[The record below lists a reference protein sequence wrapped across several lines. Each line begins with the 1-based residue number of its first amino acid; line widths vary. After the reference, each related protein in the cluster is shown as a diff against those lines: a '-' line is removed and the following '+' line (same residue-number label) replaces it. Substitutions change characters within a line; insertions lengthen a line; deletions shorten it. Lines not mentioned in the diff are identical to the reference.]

1 MNVNL
6 YNLYNVLLKNGIAD
20 NRQQLLEKNNY
31 GKIACASS
39 KEAMIKNRGFT
50 VGSVESLM
58 SNKNLTHF
66 TPNVFNYLS
75 RKNGVVSG
83 HSEENLKQINTF
95 VIDFDNPKATAQDI
109 MNVALDINIL
119 PTFLVK
125 TDKGYHAYFVLEEAV
140 YVSKSKNYKS
150 LQVAKKISQ
159 NLRQAF
165 SKEIKG
171 VDLIC
176 NHFGYFRYP
185 TKHNI
190 EYLNLEE
197 THNFKDLMNWSM
209 KYTDDV
215 IANFK
220 LVVDNTIHSSK
231 QQIKEAWYRELIT
244 QAQIYAG
251 HGYGRNNTV
260 FTLSLANFQS
270 GVSLEDCLNKMDEFN
285 TYLEYP
291 LNPNDVKRAVY
302 SAYSGKYQGAN
313 KYYIDYLM
321 ETWTNNSYKS
331 TAFNQ
336 RYKHK
341 KARHERVYSKQEE
354 REQDILAFIN
364 DNAKQGVVEISLS
377 QLAKEFNVSKAT
389 IIKVINASK
398 KIFTK
403 VIGQGRYAVTKI
415 YSLIS
420 LVQHVKNKS
429 TGAIFSHLEIENII
443 HYVED
448 EQEKKRLESIVN
460 MIKNESNKRHIE
472 QRELLL

>member
-1 MNVNL
+1 MSVNL
-6 YNLYNVLLKNGIAD
+6 YNLYNVLFKKGISD
-20 NRQQLLEKNNY
+20 NRDQLLEKNSY

-50 VGSVESLM
+50 VGSIETLM
-58 SNKNLTHF
+58 SNKQLTHF

-125 TDKGYHAYFVLEEAV
+125 TDKGYHAYFVLEKPV
-140 YVSKSKNYKS
+140 FVSKKTDYKS
-150 LQVAKKISQ
+150 LQIAKKISQ

-165 SKEIKG
+165 SKKIKG

-176 NHFGYFRYP
+176 NHFGYFRFP
-185 TKHNI
+185 NKNNI

-197 THNFKDLMNWSM
+197 THNFKVLMNWSM

-260 FTLSLANFQS
+260 FTLSLANYQS
-270 GVSLEDCLNKMDEFN
+270 GISYEDCLNKMDEFN

-291 LNPNDVKRAVY
+291 LHVNDVNRAVK
-302 SAYSGKYQGAN
+302 SAYSGKYYGAN
-313 KYYIDYLM
+313 KYYIDHLM
-321 ETWTNNSYKS
+321 ETWTNKSYKS
-331 TAFNQ
+331 TAFNP

-364 DNAKQGVVEISLS
+364 DNAQQGVVEISLS
-377 QLAKEFNVSKAT
+377 QLANVFNVSKAT
-389 IIKVINASK
+389 IIKVINASNQ
-398 KIFTK
+398 IFTK
-403 VIGQGRYAVTKI
+403 VIGKGRYAVTKI

-429 TGAIFSHLEIENII
+429 TGSLFNHLEMENIYQ
-443 HYVED
+443 YVEE
-448 EQEKKRLESIVN
+448 EQDKKRLESIVN
-460 MIKNESNKRHIE
+460 MFRNERNKRHIE